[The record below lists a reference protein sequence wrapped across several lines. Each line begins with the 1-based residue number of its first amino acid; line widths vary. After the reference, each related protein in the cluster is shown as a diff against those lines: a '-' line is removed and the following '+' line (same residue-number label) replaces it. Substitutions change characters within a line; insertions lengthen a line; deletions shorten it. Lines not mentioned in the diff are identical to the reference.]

1 MSSLLAPHQAPILLP
16 RVLLFSY
23 FYYTPTGR

>member
-23 FYYTPTGR
+23 FYYIPTR